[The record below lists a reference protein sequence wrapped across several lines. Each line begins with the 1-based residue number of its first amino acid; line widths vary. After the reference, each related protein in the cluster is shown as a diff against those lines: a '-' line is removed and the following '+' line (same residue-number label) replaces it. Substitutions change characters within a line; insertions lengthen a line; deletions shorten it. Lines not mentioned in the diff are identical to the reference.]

1 MQISSKRFDVTKKI
15 RKLLAKASEVLV
27 PSTCLTCDRFVDV
40 QGGCCPQCWNQL
52 RFITKPLCPVMGSPF
67 SIDMGESF
75 LSAEAIANPPPFEK
89 LRAVLI
95 YDELARKLVSS
106 IKYSDRT
113 DLIRWVANWMHVSGQ
128 EVIEGADMI
137 MPVPLHTSRLRSRR
151 FNQAGELAHR
161 LAELNEKEFMPEILV
176 RKKSTRQQVGLSE
189 RERARNVSG
198 AFIVPQEM
206 KINLKGKRILLIDD
220 VYTTGATAKAATRA
234 LKRGGAS
241 QINVLVFAKVET
253 YAV

>member
-1 MQISSKRFDVTKKI
+1 MEISSKRFDVTKKI
-15 RKLLAKASEVLV
+15 RKILAKASNVLV
-27 PSTCLTCDRFVDV
+27 PSTCLTCDRFVDT

-52 RFITKPLCPVMGSPF
+52 RFITNPLCPVMGSPF
-67 SIDMGESF
+67 SIDMGEGF
-75 LSAEAIANPPPFEK
+75 LSAEAIVNPPPFEK

-95 YDELARKLVSS
+95 YDELARKLISS

-113 DLIRWVANWMHVSGQ
+113 DLLRWVANWMHVAGQ
-128 EVIEGADMI
+128 EVIEDADMI
-137 MPVPLHTSRLRSRR
+137 MPVPLHSSRLRSRR

-161 LAELNEKEFMPEILV
+161 LAQLNDKEFIPEVLV

-206 KINLKGKRILLIDD
+206 KINLKGKRVLLIDD
-220 VYTTGATAKAATRA
+220 VYTTGATSKAATRA

-241 QINVLVFAKVET
+241 HINVLVFAKVET
-253 YAV
+253 HPV

>member
-1 MQISSKRFDVTKKI
+1 MEISSITTNVI
-15 RKLLAKASEVLV
+15 RKLRDYADFLPELLV
-27 PSTCLTCDRFVDV
+27 PSTCLTCDRFVDK
-40 QGGCCPQCWNQL
+40 QGGCCPQCWNSL
-52 RFITKPLCPVMGSPF
+52 RFITKPLCRVMGSPF
-67 SIDMGESF
+67 SIDMGDGF
-75 LSAEAIANPPPFEK
+75 LSAEAISNPPPFEK

-113 DLIRWVANWMHVSGQ
+113 DLLRWVANWMDVSGQ
-128 EVIEGADMI
+128 ELISDADMI
-137 MPVPLHTSRLRSRR
+137 MPVPLHASRLRSRR
-151 FNQAGELAHR
+151 FNQAAELAHR
-161 LAELNEKEFMPEILV
+161 LARLNNKEFMPEILV

-189 RERARNVSG
+189 TERARNVSG

-206 KINLKGKRILLIDD
+206 KINLKGKRVLLIDD

-253 YAV
+253 HPV